1 LLRRWGVDL
10 LFRFFTS
17 LPQNSSPNPN
27 YMAPFIHAKTL
38 EEGGNI
44 RLRDDNEEDSLEAEE
59 DEVDDTEDHPSTR
72 VQWTWTE
79 TKR

>member
-1 LLRRWGVDL
+1 
-10 LFRFFTS
+10 
-17 LPQNSSPNPN
+17 
-27 YMAPFIHAKTL
+27 MAPFIHAKTL

-44 RLRDDNEEDSLEAEE
+44 RLGDDEEGDGLQGEEDV
-59 DEVDDTEDHPSTR
+59 VDGMEDHPNLR